1 MSVTAELLDLPVL
14 PLRGMVVFPR
24 MAAPL
29 FVGRERSLSA
39 LNDAL
44 AREDHAVVL
53 VAQVNARTNDPVA
66 RDLYD
71 VGTLASVTLATR
83 LPDDTVR
90 VNVEGRRRVRLLE
103 LYESGPHLRARVEV
117 LEEPLADP
125 ELVFDLAGKVR
136 TAFQAFASVQQRIPG
151 EVVQSV
157 VSIEDPSQLADMT
170 AVHLALKIP
179 DRQQILASNEVSS
192 RLQRVLELIE
202 AETEV
207 VQVERKLRKRVGSNA
222 ADAPHAAAATEGAE
236 VDEFKNELEQLH
248 REIQEKGLPEEA
260 ATRMQREFRKLKMM
274 NPMSAEA
281 GVIRAYVDW
290 VLSLPWGVCSEDI
303 LDLPKAQQMLED
315 DHFGLKKVKERIL
328 EYLAVQKL
336 KGGVGRGPVLCLV
349 GPPGVGKTSLAKSVA
364 RATGRKFVRISLG
377 GVRDEAEIR
386 GHRRTYVG
394 ALPGKIIHSLKRA
407 GTSNP
412 VILLDEIDK
421 MTMDFRGDPSSA
433 LLEVLDPE
441 QNEAFV
447 DHYLDLDVDLSKVLF
462 ITTANFLQNIPLPLM
477 DRLEILELAGYTE
490 PEKLAIAKR
499 YLVKRQREE
508 NGLGGVDLRF
518 EDEALTALIRGY
530 TREAGVRSLERQI
543 GAICRKVA
551 TEHLTQRKARKRVV
565 ITGARARELLGAEK
579 YQDKRGE
586 SADRVGIVK
595 GLAVTGVGGDLLDV
609 EVAVVP
615 GSGKLSFTGKLGDVM
630 QESVQAAMANVRS
643 RAAALGL
650 DRSFYQKVDVHV
662 HFPEGAISKDGP
674 SAGVAITCGLV
685 SALTGLPVHHD
696 VAMTGEITLRGRVLA
711 IGGLK
716 EKAMAAHRAGLRLV
730 IAPEENRRHLEDIP
744 QEVQDGIQI
753 VFVDTIDE
761 VLRAA
766 LVLRDPD
773 AFLREPGPYALADL
787 GIQAQGAVL
796 PH

>member
-1 MSVTAELLDLPVL
+1 MSVTAEVLDLPVL

-44 AREDHAVVL
+44 EREDHAVVL

-103 LYESGPHLRARVEV
+103 LHESGPHLRARVEV

-136 TAFQAFASVQQRIPG
+136 TAFQVFAGIQQRIPG

-157 VSIEDPSQLADMT
+157 VSIEDPSQLADMA

-179 DRQQILASNEVSS
+179 DRQQILASHEVSS
-192 RLQRVLELIE
+192 RLQRLLELIE

-207 VQVERKLRKRVGSNA
+207 VQVERKLRKRVGSTA
-222 ADAPHAAAATEGAE
+222 GDAPHAAAAPEGAE
-236 VDEFKNELEQLH
+236 ADEFKNELEQLH

-260 ATRMQREFRKLKMM
+260 SARMQREFRKLKMM

-281 GVIRAYVDW
+281 GVIRAYIEW
-290 VLSLPWGVCSEDI
+290 VVSLPWGLCSEDI
-303 LDLPKAQQMLED
+303 LDLPKAQQILED
-315 DHFGLKKVKERIL
+315 DHFGLKKVKERIV

-394 ALPGKIIHSLKRA
+394 ALPGKIIHALKRA

-447 DHYLDLDVDLSKVLF
+447 DHYLDLDMDLSKVLF
-462 ITTANFLQNIPLPLM
+462 ITTANFLQNIPIPLM

-518 EDEALTALIRGY
+518 EDESLTALIRGY

-551 TEHLTQRKARKRVV
+551 TEHLSHRKSRKRVV
-565 ITGARARELLGAEK
+565 INAARVRELLGAEK
-579 YQDKRGE
+579 FQDKRSD

-630 QESVQAAMANVRS
+630 QESVQAAMTIVRS
-643 RAAALGL
+643 RASALGL

-685 SALTGLPVHHD
+685 SALTGLPVRHD

-730 IAPEENRRHLEDIP
+730 LAPEENRRHLEDIP
-744 QEVQDGIQI
+744 QEVLDGIQI
-753 VFVDTIDE
+753 AFVDTIDE

-773 AFLREPGPYALADL
+773 SFLREPGPYALADL
-787 GIQAQGAVL
+787 GIQAEGAVL